1 MVEEWLGEHGD
12 THPKMGFVLT
22 NGAAKM
28 IKALRNGNFVCVRCS
43 AHVLHLVVKAGLE
56 DTSESNTKLTG
67 VLDSCR
73 KIAGHFHRSVKDSHL
88 LRREQSKAGVP
99 QHRLKQDVSTRWNST
114 LEMLERILE
123 QQKPIHAM
131 SHENYIGITRA
142 FGREEWTLV
151 AQVVAVLSP
160 FRAVTEKLS
169 QEKAS
174 LAQVIPLFTH
184 LLTKM
189 DAFLNNREKLTGVY
203 IVGDV
208 ATLVR
213 RLQVLLQRRIK
224 ELTDTC
230 PDLMLATMCDPR
242 IKGKMALQANAL
254 TSWRDKLIIK
264 VCDRQRLLDV
274 GQERHD
280 EEEEAEED
288 EPAEISATISN
299 TATTSSRAADFWAET
314 LQSLVGQIRQP
325 SRIPSLRDKVADMV
339 KIYVSEPNI
348 FPTADAMKYWDEKRA
363 IWPALSMVAQE
374 LLSCP
379 PTSVQSEQVFSVT
392 GNILCPQR
400 SQLSP
405 QLMEQ
410 MTFFKVNLPKL
421 GYPALNFETS

>member
-12 THPKMGFVLT
+12 THPKMGFVVT

-189 DAFLNNREKLTGVY
+189 DAFLNNREKLTGGY

-254 TSWRDKLIIK
+254 TSWRDKLIIE

-314 LQSLVGQIRQP
+314 LQSLVGQTRQP
-325 SRIPSLRDKVADMV
+325 SRIPRDKVADMV